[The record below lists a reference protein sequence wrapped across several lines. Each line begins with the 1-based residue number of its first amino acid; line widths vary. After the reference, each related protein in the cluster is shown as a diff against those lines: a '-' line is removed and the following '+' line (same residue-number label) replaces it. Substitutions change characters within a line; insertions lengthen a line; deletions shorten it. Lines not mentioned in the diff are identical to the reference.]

1 MKSLRGAGLGLK
13 LCMIM
18 LACLLVGVLAMP
30 LAAAGAAKT
39 TTVRI
44 KVVMWGPRPQVLPVV
59 DDAKNHFMGVG
70 RRTGEAVFSDGRKAA
85 YSNVFTFDM
94 RRGKSL
100 LSQGYTKMEFKD
112 GSWICFKWKSAAVGM
127 DQNGPVT
134 KGEGTII
141 QGTGPYQ
148 GIKGVAKFSGRN
160 LPPDPKRPKG
170 ASEATA
176 ELTYTLP

>member
-1 MKSLRGAGLGLK
+1 MYAE
-13 LCMIM
+13 
-18 LACLLVGVLAMP
+18 
-30 LAAAGAAKT
+30 AAKT
-39 TTVRI
+39 TTVRV

-70 RRTGEAVFSDGRKAA
+70 QRTGEAVFSDGRKAA

-94 RRGKSL
+94 RRNKSL
-100 LSQGYTKMEFKD
+100 LSQGYTKMLFKD
-112 GSWICFKWKSAAVGM
+112 GSWICFRWNSAVVGR
-127 DQNGPVT
+127 DENGSVS
-134 KGEGTII
+134 KGEGSIF

-148 GIKGVAKFSGRN
+148 GIRGTAKFSSRQ
-160 LPPDPKRPKG
+160 LPPDAKHPKG